1 MNQAL
6 KIDSK
11 KREAYALKGSIYM
24 DLENY
29 ELAKSSYITATQQ
42 DPNFYEAWLHLAI
55 LYHKEKNPICLEYYQ
70 TAYEL
75 QPSDAELL
83 YSWAFAE
90 EFFGNTEDA
99 KTLYRK
105 LSDDED
111 RYYKAR
117 GYFHLGHIKQRL
129 ENEVDSALFFYS
141 KAIDTQKDYVEAYH
155 NRGMCY
161 ELKGNIYSARDEYL
175 NALKYDKTFQLS
187 IDAYNK
193 LSKK

>member
-1 MNQAL
+1 M
-6 KIDSK
+6 
-11 KREAYALKGSIYM
+11 
-24 DLENY
+24 
-29 ELAKSSYITATQQ
+29 
-42 DPNFYEAWLHLAI
+42 
-55 LYHKEKNPICLEYYQ
+55 EYYQ